1 MTTVYYLHK
10 TKNKKIEIKSL
21 TAPEAIFNN
30 ASQRMKIEKKKK
42 EHTQQHYLVAV
53 SATRKRSS

>member
-42 EHTQQHYLVAV
+42 RAHSTTLFSGSISYKEA
-53 SATRKRSS
+53 